1 MSNGRVA
8 GKVAFITG
16 AARGQGRSHAIRLAQ
31 EGADIIAV
39 DICETFD
46 SMNYPLATD
55 EDLAQTVKEVEA
67 EGRRIVAV
75 KADVRIKADLKAAL
89 DAGLA
94 EFGKVDVVVANAG
107 VTAMKDPTLLQSFVD
122 GVDVDLVGVL
132 NTVGVALPHLK
143 AGASIIV
150 TGSTAGMMKGLLD
163 SPGLGG
169 GGTGYAFAKRTLFTY
184 VEVLAL
190 QLAQHMIR
198 MNAIH
203 PTNTDTTLLM
213 NDDIYKAFRPDLK
226 NPTREDA
233 ILAFPAMQAMPI
245 PFVDPQDISHLV
257 AFLASDESR
266 YITGMNIRVDAGAM
280 LKGESAI

>member
-1 MSNGRVA
+1 
-8 GKVAFITG
+8 
-16 AARGQGRSHAIRLAQ
+16 
-31 EGADIIAV
+31 
-39 DICETFD
+39 
-46 SMNYPLATD
+46 
-55 EDLAQTVKEVEA
+55 
-67 EGRRIVAV
+67 
-75 KADVRIKADLKAAL
+75 
-89 DAGLA
+89 
-94 EFGKVDVVVANAG
+94 
-107 VTAMKDPTLLQSFVD
+107 
-122 GVDVDLVGVL
+122 
-132 NTVGVALPHLK
+132 
-143 AGASIIV
+143 GASIIV

-190 QLAQHMIR
+190 QLAAHMIR
-198 MNAIH
+198 LNAIH

-213 NDDIYKAFRPDLK
+213 NDDIYRAFRPDLK

-233 ILAFPAMQAMPI
+233 LVAFPAMQAMPI
-245 PFVDPQDISHLV
+245 PFVDPLDISHLV